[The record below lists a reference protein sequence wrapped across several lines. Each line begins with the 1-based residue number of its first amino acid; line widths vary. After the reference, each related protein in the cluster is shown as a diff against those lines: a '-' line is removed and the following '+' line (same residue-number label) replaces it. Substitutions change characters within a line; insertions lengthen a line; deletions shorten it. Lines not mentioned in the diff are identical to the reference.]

1 MEIVSGEST
10 VDSQERLTCSGMMMQ
25 ECDRIQQLCK
35 EGPMILLRKK
45 LENTK
50 EMLDDAM
57 NELEEVIDEPTS
69 ITVTSDDDEDEDGWP
84 TNHYSLKQKEFAI
97 RTQKIL
103 KLLALLYKAM
113 GKRRVMIKIGYEKSM
128 LMKLDG
134 IYTNLEGL
142 NVAVD
147 ELVAEIGL
155 GNEEAMTL
163 ELELIHL
170 VDEAQRL
177 SMAVRE
183 PLNGGSDAQVEWFD
197 MWDKKMKESGG

>member
-1 MEIVSGEST
+1 MEIVGGESS
-10 VDSQERLTCSGMMMQ
+10 VDSQERLTCSGMILQ
-25 ECDRIQQLCK
+25 ECDRIQRICK
-35 EGPMILLRKK
+35 EGPIILLIRK
-45 LENTK
+45 LDDTK

-57 NELEEVIDEPTS
+57 NELEEVVDDSTV
-69 ITVTSDDDEDEDGWP
+69 ITLSSDEDEWP
-84 TNHYSLKQKEFAI
+84 RNSLSPRQKEFAI
-97 RTQKIL
+97 RTQKVL
-103 KLLALLYKAM
+103 KLLSLLYKAI
-113 GKRRVMIKIGYEKSM
+113 GKRRITIKTAYEKSM

-134 IYTNLEGL
+134 IYTRLEGL

-163 ELELIHL
+163 ELELIHV

-183 PLNGGSDAQVEWFD
+183 PLNGESDAQVKWFD
-197 MWDKKMKESGG
+197 MWSNKMKESGE